1 MTKVIDQRR
10 LADLIIKP
18 IVTEKATLQLEDN
31 KYVFDVRPQA
41 TKPEIKAAIEML
53 FDVKVT
59 RVNTARMPRKSKRV
73 GKFAGFKAQVKR
85 AIVTLKDGDSI
96 QLFPD
101 V

>member
-1 MTKVIDQRR
+1 MTKVIDQRQ

-73 GKFAGFKAQVKR
+73 GRFAGFKAQVKR
-85 AIVTLKDGDSI
+85 AIVTLQDGDSI